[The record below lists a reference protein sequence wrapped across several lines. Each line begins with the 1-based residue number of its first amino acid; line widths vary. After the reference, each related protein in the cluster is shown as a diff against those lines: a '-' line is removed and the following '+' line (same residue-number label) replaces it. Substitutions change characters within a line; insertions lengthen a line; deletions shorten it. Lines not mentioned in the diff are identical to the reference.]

1 MPDRI
6 ETKFG
11 PVEIPSV
18 DELRVI
24 GRERLMTYFL
34 GSDVTPPDALD
45 AMAQAAHDMLV
56 KEAPEQAAFWDDA
69 MRNEELIPMEEVM
82 KELGIDVDTES
93 PDESA
98 A

>member
-11 PVEIPSV
+11 PVDIPSV
-18 DELRVI
+18 DELRAI

-34 GSDVTPPDALD
+34 GTNVTPPDGLD
-45 AMAQAAHDMLV
+45 AMAQAAHELLV
-56 KEAPEQAAFWDDA
+56 QEALDDTFDWA
-69 MRNEELIPMEEVM
+69 DALKNGKWLPIEDVFRD
-82 KELGIDVDTES
+82 LGIDMDEGS